1 MAKLWTTEEDDFLRE
16 YYPDC
21 GRAFCADKLGRTVVS
36 IRSRAS
42 KLGLRLKKDS
52 DFFKYFQ
59 ARAAA
64 SKVGKKRP
72 DHRTTMQRL
81 WSDGKYDNRVK
92 PRAKPQEP
100 CPYCGGKKYRY
111 AKACGR
117 CRFKAHPH
125 PRGAKGYHHT
135 DKAKKGISEGNKKA
149 WKDPN
154 AKRNS
159 EENKQRRSDAMKARK
174 AAEPASRSPYSRGH
188 QGTREDLGI
197 YVRSKW
203 EANYARVLELLVS
216 TGEIY
221 RWQYEADTFDFPIKR
236 GIRSYTPDFK
246 VWDHEDAT
254 PYYIEIKGWMDPKS
268 KTKLA
273 RMARYYPDI
282 RVDLV
287 QEKEMRAL
295 KKQVSGLIPNWE

>member
-1 MAKLWTTEEDDFLRE
+1 MANRWTDEEIAFIRAN
-16 YYPDC
+16 YPES
-21 GRAFCADKLGRTVVS
+21 GKAFCAGELGRSVTA
-36 IRSRAS
+36 IRAMVS
-42 KLGLRLKKDS
+42 KLGLKLKQDS
-52 DFFKYFQ
+52 DFFKSFQ
-59 ARAAA
+59 LRAAA

-72 DHRTTMQRL
+72 DQSELMKKM
-81 WSDGKYDNRVK
+81 WAEGKLK
-92 PRAKPQEP
+92 AHPSPFKKPQDP
-100 CPYCGGKKYRY
+100 CPICGGKKYRY
-111 AKACGR
+111 AKSCQKCIWKTR
-117 CRFKAHPH
+117 HH
-125 PRGAKGYHHT
+125 PRGATGHRHT
-135 DKAKKGISEGNKKA
+135 EKAKKGISEGNKKA